1 MAMTTPF
8 SDTAITLDIQQR
20 FLAMWTELD
29 GIGRE
34 PEPSSGFARF
44 SWTDA
49 DLAMRSWFVREAE
62 ALGLSVERDRNGN
75 LWAWW
80 DMPSGDRRQSIVTG
94 SHLDSVPGG
103 GAFDGPLGVVS
114 GLLAVAELK
123 RRGVVPARAIAVVD
137 FTDEEGARFGIP
149 CLGSRLLTGEL
160 EPAQILARTDGA
172 GITLADAFAAGGVDP
187 AGLGADPE
195 LLDSVGAY
203 VELHVEQGRALGPLG
218 EPLGL
223 ATGIWPHG
231 RWRIDLRG
239 EPNHAGTTLFE
250 DRRDPML
257 AAADLIH
264 AARRVATEAGG
275 RATVA
280 KMIVIPNVTNGVPSS
295 VVAWL
300 DARAAT
306 DEEVHAIV
314 ARVGDVLSASA
325 AEHRIDVVTT
335 NESFTSLVSF
345 DAELT
350 ARLDDVLGGV
360 PAIPTAA
367 GHDAGSLSTR
377 VPTAMIF
384 VRNETGASHT
394 PLETAE
400 VADCVRG
407 IEALSRVLEDLTGT
421 AA

>member
-1 MAMTTPF
+1 MTTPPI
-8 SDTAITLDIQQR
+8 DTTVIEQR
-20 FLAMWTELD
+20 FLAIWSELD

-34 PEPSSGFARF
+34 PDPGSGFARF
-44 SWTDA
+44 SWTEA
-49 DLAMRSWFVREAE
+49 DFAMRAWFVREAE
-62 ALGLSVERDRNGN
+62 ALGLAVQRDRNGN

-80 DMPSGDRRQSIVTG
+80 DLPSADRSDAVVTG

-123 RRGVVPARAIAVVD
+123 RRGVTPTRAIAVVD

-149 CLGSRLLTGEL
+149 CMGSRLLTGEL
-160 EPAQILARTDGA
+160 DPELIRSRTDGA
-172 GITLADAFAAGGVDP
+172 GITLAEAFAAAGVEPDEI
-187 AGLGADPE
+187 GADAE
-195 LLDSVGAY
+195 LLASVGAY

-231 RWRIDLRG
+231 RWRIDLVG

-257 AAADLIH
+257 VAADLIH
-264 AARRVATEAGG
+264 AARRVATEDGG

-295 VVAWL
+295 VTAWL

-306 DEEVHAIV
+306 DEHVSALVSRVLEVV
-314 ARVGDVLSASA
+314 DASA
-325 AEHRIDVVTT
+325 AEHRIDVAVT
-335 NESFTSLVSF
+335 NESFTSVVSF
-345 DAELT
+345 DADLT
-350 ARLDDVLGGV
+350 ARLDALLGGV
-360 PAIPTAA
+360 PIIPTAA
-367 GHDAGSLSTR
+367 GHDAGSLSAH
-377 VPTAMIF
+377 VPTAMVF

-400 VADCVRG
+400 TSDCVRG
-407 IEALSRVLEDLTGT
+407 VEALARILEDLAGSRG
-421 AA
+421 